1 MKYLRPSTAF
11 NKDLKRIAKR
21 GYDLTL
27 LESVLAKLQAGETLP
42 LSKRA
47 HPLKGEWHGYWDCHI
62 RPDWVLIYKVSPT
75 EVSLARTGTHSDL
88 YKK

>member
-11 NKDLKRIAKR
+11 KKDLKRIAKR

-27 LESVLAKLQAGETLP
+27 LETVLAKLQAGETLP
-42 LSKRA
+42 LSNRV

-62 RPDWVLIYKVSPT
+62 RPDWVLIYKASAT
-75 EVSLARTGTHSDL
+75 EVSLARTGTHNDFFR
-88 YKK
+88 K